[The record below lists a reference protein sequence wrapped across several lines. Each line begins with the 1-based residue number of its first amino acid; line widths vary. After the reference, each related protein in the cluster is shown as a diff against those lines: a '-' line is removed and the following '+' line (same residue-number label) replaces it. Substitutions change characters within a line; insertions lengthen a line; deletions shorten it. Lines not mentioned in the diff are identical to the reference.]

1 MSAGR
6 ASPSPKVV
14 TLTLCSWIAVVAWS
28 LWSIPRVI
36 PVGVARPVAIALA
49 WLYLPW
55 MATWLWMIHNFIH
68 QAMCTVTRRPLASSP
83 CEASAPV
90 ALLYTTCDDFD
101 PIACLSGLKQNHRH
115 TRLIICDDSRH
126 QSSRDL
132 IDEWVERAGPHVSIV
147 RRPNRDGLKA
157 GNLNY
162 AIETTVTE
170 ELIAICDA
178 DEVIPEDFVT
188 RLAREIDSQQS
199 AFVQCRHTARHP
211 GRTWF
216 EDALGPAVDVFY
228 RFTIRL
234 RARFGF
240 VACFGHGMML
250 RRSAWKSIGGFPQ
263 IACED
268 LGFAMVAA
276 SAGLRGGFVDEP
288 SGSETFP
295 PTYSALA
302 SKYRRIVAGTVECFQ
317 QFGVSLLRS
326 PHVSMVEK
334 LDFVLTFSICYLPL
348 VMMINVFGAIVLAW
362 FQAASGHP
370 QSLRWVLVLY
380 LVGPLTPVVPLIRQ
394 LPSNPL
400 RVVRFAMVATIAY
413 GSLTPILAFTSVA
426 QTVRPRPVK
435 FVPTGVVS
443 RKRQRIADH
452 LWTAAVGIAIA
463 SLAVGL
469 RSIVFAPSFAVGLI
483 FLVGPILTQVDR
495 GGLVGWAAR
504 RALLAPHL
512 TLAVFI
518 LLYASR

>member
-1 MSAGR
+1 MTPRR
-6 ASPSPKVV
+6 ASPSPRVV
-14 TLTLCSWIAVVAWS
+14 TLTLCSWIAVAAWS
-28 LWSIPRVI
+28 LWGIPRVI
-36 PVGVARPVAIALA
+36 PSVVSWPVAIALA
-49 WLYLPW
+49 CLYLPW
-55 MATWLWMIHNFIH
+55 MATWLWTIHNFVH
-68 QAMCTVTRRPLASSP
+68 QAMSTVTRRPLTSSP
-83 CEASAPV
+83 CETSERV

-101 PIACLSGLKQNHRH
+101 PIACLSGLSQSHHH

-126 QSSRDL
+126 QSSRDR
-132 IDEWVERAGPHVSIV
+132 IDQWVETAGSRASVI

-162 AIETTVTE
+162 AIETAVTE

-178 DEVIPEDFVT
+178 DEVLPEDFVT
-188 RLAREIDSQQS
+188 RLACEIESQQS

-211 GRTWF
+211 AHTWF
-216 EDALGPAVDVFY
+216 EYALGPAVDVFY

-250 RRSAWKSIGGFPQ
+250 RRSAWESIGGFPK

-276 SAGLRGGFVDEP
+276 SAGLQGRFVDEP
-288 SGSETFP
+288 CGSEAFP

-302 SKYRRIVAGTVECFQ
+302 SKYRRVVAGTVECFQ
-317 QFGVSLLRS
+317 RLGAQLLRS
-326 PHVSMVEK
+326 PHVSLVEK
-334 LDFVLTFSICYLPL
+334 LDFVLTFSTCYLPL
-348 VMMINVFGAIVLAW
+348 VMMINVFGTIVLAW

-370 QSLRWVLVLY
+370 QSLRWLLVLY
-380 LVGPLTPVVPLIRQ
+380 LVGPLTPVVPLIQQ

-400 RVVRFAMVATIAY
+400 RIGRFAIVAAIAY

-426 QTVRPRPVK
+426 QTVRPRPVQ
-435 FVPTGVVS
+435 FVPTGVA
-443 RKRQRIADH
+443 RWKQQRIADH
-452 LWTAAVGIAIA
+452 RWTVIVGIAIA
-463 SLAVGL
+463 SLAVAL
-469 RSIVFAPSFAVGLI
+469 RSPVFAPSFAVGLI